1 MFSRVLNIAFDFYLL
16 CIVIKTACSMEIQQS
31 HKLMI
36 HLDDT
41 KWRNTLFFYCS
52 LKLGS
57 PRERCDFRLL
67 CVGKFNATCRL
78 IKKQRTGQSCDIS
91 RGYSESGLNVTPL
104 THSSRLK
111 TILACIS
118 KCEINKWNENNVYL
132 LLIKSYFDLEIGLS
146 WE

>member
-1 MFSRVLNIAFDFYLL
+1 
-16 CIVIKTACSMEIQQS
+16 MEIQQS

-67 CVGKFNATCRL
+67 CVGKFNATCWL
-78 IKKQRTGQSCDIS
+78 IKNKEQDKAATLTDGILNQ
-91 RGYSESGLNVTPL
+91 GLLNVTPQ
-104 THSSRLK
+104 TQ
-111 TILACIS
+111 T
-118 KCEINKWNENNVYL
+118 
-132 LLIKSYFDLEIGLS
+132 G
-146 WE
+146 